1 MKLLKNPILLFLIA
15 YFVACFAWVH
25 SGWYVLLFFLFLAP
39 IYLIW
44 GIVLC
49 AVTRHREKKFP
60 SYMADRKIRPTFAVL
75 LALLF
80 GQVIAIPRLSDNPD
94 SIGVW
99 SIFSG
104 TTSALETS
112 STYNNAEMFMVL
124 TNLGIIVALIF
135 FTILVIT
142 DRKKISKDK

>member
-1 MKLLKNPILLFLIA
+1 MKFFKNPILLFMLA
-15 YFVACFAWVH
+15 YFAACYAWIH

-60 SYMADRKIRPTFAVL
+60 GYIADKKIRPTFAVL
-75 LALLF
+75 LALLV
-80 GQVIAIPRLSDNPD
+80 GQLIAIPRLSDNPD

-99 SIFSG
+99 SLFSG
-104 TTSALETS
+104 VTNVAENSG
-112 STYNNAEMFMVL
+112 TYNNAEAFMML
-124 TNLGIIVALIF
+124 TNLGIIIAFIV
-135 FTILVIT
+135 FTVLVIT
-142 DRKKISKDK
+142 DRKKIVKK